1 VNPSGPT
8 VLKITGILVNPL
20 EAASAREWLR
30 DYLMASLVVM
40 AVTGVILFAVFVK
53 NSVSTFRIVLFCLY

>member
-1 VNPSGPT
+1 MNPSGPT

-40 AVTGVILFAVFVK
+40 AVTGVVLFAV
-53 NSVSTFRIVLFCLY
+53 L